1 MTLTWWSLRGA
12 QRRSNPEGSQPVRAI
27 DSLMGTSSLP
37 GEIVSGCRR
46 TSGGDRRQVP
56 ATSVFENTPVAGHQC
71 GIRHPRRG
79 DDQPVSR
86 VTMKYVWESVAFDR
100 DLPLGHPVTL
110 AQTLS
115 WVASVHIFR
124 HEPSAVADCAERALK
139 ICEEHAQLAIGKSE
153 AALASTAAGLGGGG
167 KDGRRAA

>member
-110 AQTLS
+110 APNTVLGCPRSHLS
-115 WVASVHIFR
+115 PR
-124 HEPSAVADCAERALK
+124 
-139 ICEEHAQLAIGKSE
+139 AIGGRRLCRTGIEDLRGACAIGDRQTRSG
-153 AALASTAAGLGGGG
+153 ACVGRRRAAGRG
-167 KDGRRAA
+167 KDGGSAA